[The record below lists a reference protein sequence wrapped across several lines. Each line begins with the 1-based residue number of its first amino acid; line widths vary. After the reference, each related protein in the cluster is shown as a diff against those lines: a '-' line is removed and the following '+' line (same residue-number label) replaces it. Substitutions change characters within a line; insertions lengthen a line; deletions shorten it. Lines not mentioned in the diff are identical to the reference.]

1 MSIKALAALVFLLV
15 LGIFASTRCYLAADQ
30 RYPTRVPLALDP
42 SCDETADGVS
52 TSLDCAEVA
61 PDGYRSSLRS
71 THLSFRSA
79 VEFQRREAA
88 AQTSGDS

>member
-30 RYPTRVPLALDP
+30 KYPARVPLALDP
-42 SCDETADGVS
+42 SCDKSADGVS
-52 TSLDCAEVA
+52 ENLECGEVA
-61 PDGYRSSLRS
+61 PDGHRSSLRS
-71 THLSFRSA
+71 ARLSFRSA